1 MFIKYIISIA
11 IFLSLFFTNVAF
23 AQGANS
29 ILSTTV
35 RKTAANGLN
44 VTFYTKGEN
53 SEAPIVKDKGN
64 NQYVIL
70 LPNLT
75 ISTGSQPDFRTAS
88 DLVSDVNVKTIN
100 EGAVTYTKVTVTTK
114 RPVSVNAETRKTSQS
129 VSELSGVNDIVSKV
143 NLINQEI
150 ASAKNIQPVSNTHTA
165 AAAPKTQAL
174 PKMNSVQDILKN
186 KNLIG
191 SQNAE
196 QKTAPAV
203 AVTTV
208 PKVSTGAL
216 AAHVPA
222 NTKNIKKD
230 TKKLQNENIKN
241 IRQEAV
247 KNIDK
252 VEKNIKTSVEHN
264 ILVNEEEPE
273 VILPPLNS
281 EAEKTAVIKEIV
293 PEAKNSFA
301 SKMFSSPIL
310 LISLFVLGG
319 ILLAL
324 FLLSKVKSTLTNT
337 EDMNNSFIERMNT
350 AIPSTKKDFSKI
362 AEDKNLN
369 WQEKYASFKERKAE
383 EQQKELNSHIG
394 AEPDDDLDIIEEYVE
409 PEIDEEMEVVPLL
422 KDTPNPFASEYQNIH
437 SSGDVIAHSMKR
449 GVGLTAFEEDRTLTK
464 TRRNSGLKHRFKS
477 FETNPIDG
485 LTRNMEALLDT
496 VIQIDE
502 EKPVT
507 VAAQPAAVSVPVR
520 ANAYS
525 LDSSPQIRANATSP
539 IQRAQVPVKKKMK
552 IKESRAI
559 DENRGFY
566 LVDME
571 DKLALMGR
579 INDKF
584 TVLKK
589 FDDKEKKT
597 LQVRRDKDNL
607 YMVRTDGFK
616 ALVDVEGS
624 KMGVFAE
631 L

>member
-1 MFIKYIISIA
+1 MFIKYIISTLV
-11 IFLSLFFTNVAF
+11 FLFLGNTVF
-23 AQGANS
+23 AQSSNS

-35 RKTAANGLN
+35 RKTASNGLN
-44 VTFYTKGEN
+44 FTFFTKGEN

-75 ISTGSQPDFRTAS
+75 DSTGKQPDFRTAS

-114 RPVSVNAETRKTSQS
+114 RPVSVKAETRKTSQS

-143 NLINQEI
+143 NLINQDI
-150 ASAKNIQPVSNTHTA
+150 QASKNIQPVSVAQKSPT
-165 AAAPKTQAL
+165 L
-174 PKMNSVQDILKN
+174 PKMNSVQDILNN
-186 KNLIG
+186 KNLI
-191 SQNAE
+191 SA
-196 QKTAPAV
+196 QKPEPVKPAV
-203 AVTTV
+203 TVTPA
-208 PKVSTGAL
+208 PKSESL

-222 NTKNIKKD
+222 NTKAIKND

-252 VEKNIKTSVEHN
+252 VEKNIKNAVADN

-273 VILPPLNS
+273 VVLPPVNN
-281 EAEKTAVIKEIV
+281 EADSVKEIV
-293 PEAKNSFA
+293 PPKKGLNFG
-301 SKMFSSPIL
+301 KIISSPIM
-310 LISLFVLGG
+310 LISLFLFGG
-319 ILLAL
+319 LLLAL
-324 FLLSKVKSTLTNT
+324 FLFSKVKSALTDS
-337 EDMNNSFIERMNT
+337 EDINNSFIERMNT
-350 AIPSTKKDFSKI
+350 SIPSNKKDFSEL
-362 AEDKNLN
+362 AQNQNLN
-369 WQEKYASFKERKAE
+369 WQEKYASFKEGKAE
-383 EQQKELNSHIG
+383 EQQQELNSHIG
-394 AEPDDDLDIIEEYVE
+394 AEPDEDLDIIEDYVE
-409 PEIDEEMEVVPLL
+409 PEPEEVEIVPLM
-422 KDTPNPFASEYQNIH
+422 KNTPNPFASDYQNVH

-449 GVGLTAFEEDRTLTK
+449 GVGLT
-464 TRRNSGLKHRFKS
+464 S
-477 FETNPIDG
+477 FDG
-485 LTRNMEALLDT
+485 LTRNMNALMDT
-496 VIQIDE
+496 VAQIE
-502 EKPVT
+502 QEKPMVSAP
-507 VAAQPAAVSVPVR
+507 VQPAIE
-520 ANAYS
+520 
-525 LDSSPQIRANATSP
+525 SPAPAPEIRANSTSP
-539 IQRAQVPVKKKMK
+539 IQRAQAPAKKKMK

-559 DENRGFY
+559 DENKGFY
-566 LVDME
+566 LVDMD

-616 ALVDVEGS
+616 ALVDVDGS
-624 KMGVFAE
+624 KMGVLAE